1 MGTLIHEDLRKGLE
15 KPVVQDLLLISLT
28 AGILSS
34 VASYWALNDARGQSR
49 MPSTNALLK
58 ATLIGFV
65 STGAGIYLESL
76 LLEQEL
82 AQK

>member
-1 MGTLIHEDLRKGLE
+1 MGTLIHPDLAEGLK

-34 VASYWALNDARGQSR
+34 VASYWALNDARNQSR
-49 MPSTNALLK
+49 MPKTSALLK

-82 AQK
+82 EQK

>member
-1 MGTLIHEDLRKGLE
+1 
-15 KPVVQDLLLISLT
+15 
-28 AGILSS
+28 
-34 VASYWALNDARGQSR
+34 
-49 MPSTNALLK
+49 LK